1 MRSNNSEIFFIELKM
16 SYRIA
21 LLFNLIIIFII
32 FGFIFFK
39 DFIYYASFYSQPIFV
54 DEMFSDFWIKK
65 YWASESDLNMHLPT
79 LMKAATDVPANLP
92 GVPDKHILDVLVAE
106 WNEDHSFS
114 PLLVD
119 DDLILWNLLLRL
131 RREQQIELEVWNI
144 YVRFAAQRAE
154 ELQALNATKK

>member
-1 MRSNNSEIFFIELKM
+1 M

-65 YWASESDLNMHLPT
+65 YWASQSDLNMHLPT
-79 LMKAATDVPANLP
+79 LMKAAADVPANLP

-144 YVRFAAQRAE
+144 YVRYAAENAE
-154 ELQALNATKK
+154 ELRALNAAKK